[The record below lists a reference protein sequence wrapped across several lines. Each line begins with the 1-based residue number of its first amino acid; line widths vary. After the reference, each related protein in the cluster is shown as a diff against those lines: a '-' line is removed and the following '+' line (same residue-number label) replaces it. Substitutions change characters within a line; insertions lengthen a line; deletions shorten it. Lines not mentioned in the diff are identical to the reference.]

1 MARPSKVRTNIARL
15 RLNLGKS
22 QSEFALL
29 IRRSVACVQSLEL
42 ARLKLST
49 ELAGEISR
57 RTAVHPRWLL
67 ENNLEE
73 SAYDLTGNPWTL
85 ASYTRLRDEIPHHVL
100 QGDDVMRQ
108 RMLELATQLSLAR
121 NLAAIKRLYRAL
133 ENGGQV
139 VEIGRRIDQFLA
151 SLMIE
156 NNVHPDQHMMEEV
169 RYAERESDRKTQNVL
184 RVAGVASVTN
194 PAMAI
199 QRYREAMA

>member
-42 ARLKLST
+42 ARLRLSV

-57 RTAVHPRWLL
+57 RTAVHPQWLL
-67 ENNLEE
+67 DNKLEE
-73 SAYDLTGNPWTL
+73 DPYDLMGNGWTL
-85 ASYTRLRDEIPHHVL
+85 ASYTRLRDEIPHHVI

-108 RMLELATQLSLAR
+108 RMLELATQLYLAR
-121 NLAAIKRLYRAL
+121 NQALIKRLYRAL

-139 VEIGRRIDQFLA
+139 VEVGRRIDQFLA

-156 NNVHPDQHMMEEV
+156 HGVKPDQHMMEEV

-184 RVAGVASVTN
+184 RVAGVQSQQRPLIVPRGRESV
-194 PAMAI
+194 A
-199 QRYREAMA
+199 

>member
-139 VEIGRRIDQFLA
+139 VEIGRRIDQFLT

-184 RVAGVASVTN
+184 RVAGVATTPS
-194 PAMAI
+194 PAMAL
-199 QRYREAMA
+199 QRYRESMA